1 MSLLKVNAIRHI
13 DSTRDN
19 IDLNSDGTIDK
30 PILLTDK
37 SNVLGGVGSLSTSA
51 ANGVANVGILQATA
65 LINKGTT
72 SYTTTGSNAYTF
84 VCPVTGVYAVN
95 AFVSYAN
102 ITPARNIWV
111 MSYTAG
117 GGNLP
122 LTAYVEVMDHTSED
136 YSNISYYN
144 LWEFTA
150 GTRVGMGKNTA
161 SGTMGD
167 ASANPDTSTK
177 LQWGIHLVA

>member
-30 PILLTDK
+30 PILLTNK
-37 SNVLGGVGSLSTSA
+37 SSTFGSDGSLSTST

-72 SYTTTGSNAYTF
+72 SYTTSGTNAYTF
-84 VCPVTGVYAVN
+84 VCPVDGVYAVN
-95 AFVSYAN
+95 AHVAYGDV
-102 ITPARNIWV
+102 TPARTIWNMV
-111 MSYTAG
+111 YTAG
-117 GGNLP
+117 GGTVGSLQ
-122 LTAYVEVMDHTSED
+122 TYVEVMDHTSID
-136 YSNISYYN
+136 HANISYYN

-150 GTRVGMGKNTA
+150 GTRIGMGRHTTN
-161 SGTMGD
+161 
-167 ASANPDTSTK
+167 SATVVG